1 LGVQPVQGQ
10 TRKELV
16 GAIFLTIDEM
26 RNRYEGEI
34 EKRDQQL
41 EKLGLET
48 IRLMKL
54 EKRQSK
60 AKKAK

>member
-1 LGVQPVQGQ
+1 MQIEI
-10 TRKELV
+10 KELV

-26 RNRYEGEI
+26 RNRYDGEI
-34 EKRDQQL
+34 EKRDQQI

>member
-1 LGVQPVQGQ
+1 MQIEI
-10 TRKELV
+10 KELV

-34 EKRDQQL
+34 EKRDQQI

-48 IRLMKL
+48 LRLMKL
-54 EKRQSK
+54 EERHSK